1 VIRSN
6 RVHRA
11 CIWSSDAP
19 VLAARFSDDAR
30 TRRLKLPK
38 LQQATQQPERLYRTI
53 AALEA
58 NPREQAS
65 SIAWLPFR
73 RKIESI
79 PSTCGCRT
87 VWVAIAGL
95 PLDHST

>member
-38 LQQATQQPERLYRTI
+38 LQQATQEPCQHARVVCDARCFSAGDGISRLM
-53 AALEA
+53 
-58 NPREQAS
+58 PRSAS
-65 SIAWLPFR
+65 SRDVASLTINVGV
-73 RKIESI
+73 SI
-79 PSTCGCRT
+79 KP
-87 VWVAIAGL
+87 W
-95 PLDHST
+95 